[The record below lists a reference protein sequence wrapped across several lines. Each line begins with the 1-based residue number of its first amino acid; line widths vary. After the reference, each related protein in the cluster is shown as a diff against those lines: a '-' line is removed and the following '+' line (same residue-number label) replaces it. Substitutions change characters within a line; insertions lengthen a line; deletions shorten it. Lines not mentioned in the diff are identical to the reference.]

1 MLVNF
6 LYFTFLTFAIVLFF
20 ICYFKEEKKI
30 TRNIAVYS
38 GSFNPLHIGHK
49 AIIEDLCKKYIW
61 VYLIVTPKN
70 PLKDNISEKDIDE
83 RLEKAQNALFK
94 HGLYNVTVSD
104 IEKNMLPPYYTIRTL
119 DKLKENEPNNNF
131 SLVIGAD
138 NLRQLKEWNNYKRLL
153 TDYGVIVYPR
163 GVDDVEVLY
172 NLKKEYLSENSN
184 YKIEI
189 VNTIIPNISSTEI
202 RNAIKHGDNVD
213 NLLM

>member
-1 MLVNF
+1 M
-6 LYFTFLTFAIVLFF
+6 
-20 ICYFKEEKKI
+20 
-30 TRNIAVYS
+30 
-38 GSFNPLHIGHK
+38 
-49 AIIEDLCKKYIW
+49 
-61 VYLIVTPKN
+61 
-70 PLKDNISEKDIDE
+70 
-83 RLEKAQNALFK
+83 KAQNALFK

-104 IEKNMLPPYYTIRTL
+104 IERNMLPPYYTIRTL

-163 GVDDVEVLY
+163 GVDDVEALY
-172 NLKKEYLSENSN
+172 NLKKEYLSENPN

-202 RNAIKHGDNVD
+202 RNAIKHGVDVD